1 MGPDII
7 ADVARVIAAS
17 EVPVDKLSA
26 YFGVTRQTIYNW
38 RNQTVRSIDRRQ
50 LTRIL
55 DPELPLKLKVFIS
68 GEAADRPVSVAEII
82 PPEPSKP
89 VSIPLDRALRRNEPP
104 YADLLREH
112 FINPNRLE
120 MFKRRREEQKR
131 HVHQGQLADHF
142 RNFETVANR
151 IVGLP
156 NSVDEV
162 GWMLFRKELP
172 EDRCIMALSNAMA
185 PGRPLPADDVATML
199 LVERARY
206 LGQAYVQPEFRD
218 QDRLETCGV
227 FIPLAGGNILYLV
240 SAHPSIESEVKTVL
254 VERETFKLTTIIG
267 AYLDEFGGKPTI

>member
-7 ADVARVIAAS
+7 TDVARIIAAS

-50 LTRIL
+50 LARIL
-55 DPELPLKLKVFIS
+55 DPELPFKLKAFLN
-68 GEAADRPVSVAEII
+68 GEDAERAINTAQI
-82 PPEPSKP
+82 LPPEPKP
-89 VSIPLDRALRRNEPP
+89 QFIASDRLLRRNEPP
-104 YADLLREH
+104 YADLLRDN

-120 MFKRRREEQKR
+120 IFKRRRDDQKR
-131 HVHQGQLADHF
+131 HIHQGQLGDHF
-142 RNFETVANR
+142 RNFEAVANR
-151 IVGLP
+151 IVDLP

-162 GWMLFRKELP
+162 GWLLFRKELP
-172 EDRCIMALSNAMA
+172 EDRCIMALSNAVA

-206 LGQAYVQPEFRD
+206 LGQPYVQPEFRD

-254 VERETFKLTTIIG
+254 VERETFKLTTIIS
-267 AYLDEFGGKPTI
+267 AYLDEFGGKSTY

>member
-50 LTRIL
+50 LARIL
-55 DPELPLKLKVFIS
+55 DPDLALKLKVFVN
-68 GEAADRPVSVAEII
+68 GETADGENTVAEII
-82 PPEPSKP
+82 PPEPGR
-89 VSIPLDRALRRNEPP
+89 VTSIPPDRTLRRNEPP

-112 FINPNRLE
+112 FINPNRLDV
-120 MFKRRREEQKR
+120 FKRRREEQKR

-142 RNFETVANR
+142 RNFEAVANT
-151 IVGLP
+151 IVSLP

-162 GWMLFRKELP
+162 GWLLFSKGLAE
-172 EDRCIMALSNAMA
+172 ERCIMAMSNTLA

-206 LGQAYVQPEFRD
+206 LGQPYVQPVFRD

-227 FIPLAGGNILYLV
+227 FMPLAGGNILYLV
-240 SAHPSIESEVKTVL
+240 SAHRRIESEVKTVL
-254 VERETFKLTTIIG
+254 VERETFRLTNIVTS
-267 AYLDEFGGKPTI
+267 YLDEIGGKSSI

>member
-38 RNQTVRSIDRRQ
+38 RNQTVRSIDKRQ
-50 LTRIL
+50 LARIL
-55 DPELPLKLKVFIS
+55 DPELPAKLQAFVKGQPADS
-68 GEAADRPVSVAEII
+68 TSAAGEVI
-82 PPEPSKP
+82 PPEPGRAAAIAS
-89 VSIPLDRALRRNEPP
+89 DRALRRNEPP

-120 MFKRRREEQKR
+120 AFKRRREEQKR
-131 HVHQGQLADHF
+131 HVHQGQLAEHL

-151 IVGLP
+151 IVSLP

-162 GWMLFRKELP
+162 GWLLFSKDLAE
-172 EDRCIMALSNAMA
+172 ERCIMAVSNATSA
-185 PGRPLPADDVATML
+185 GRALPADDVATML

-206 LGQAYVQPEFRD
+206 LGQPYVRPEFRD
-218 QDRLETCGV
+218 QDRLETCGI
-227 FIPLAGGNILYLV
+227 FIPLVGGNIVYLV
-240 SAHPSIESEVKTVL
+240 SAHRRIEAEVKTVL
-254 VERETFKLTTIIG
+254 VERETFRLTTIIMD
-267 AYLDEFGGKPTI
+267 YLAEIGGRSAG